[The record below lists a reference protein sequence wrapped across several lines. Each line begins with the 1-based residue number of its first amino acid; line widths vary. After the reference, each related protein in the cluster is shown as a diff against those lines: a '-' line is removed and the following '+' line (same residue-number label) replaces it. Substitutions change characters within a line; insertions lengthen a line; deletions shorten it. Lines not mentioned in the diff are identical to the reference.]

1 MKRIT
6 LCICMCSPST
16 SCRFSASLIQNI
28 DKFGAEKYFI
38 VHRTANAIQLFAP
51 IKMKFFGSL
60 LFQSKSQWRRISQGL
75 LDKYSHP
82 FICISLKWILSSGGK
97 PVYTV
102 KILIWDLKSTQ
113 ITHKNL
119 LLLLHE
125 THNPLHLHVFSF
137 YFLSF
142 FCQPYP
148 KHRQIWS
155 RKIFYSPSNS

>member
-38 VHRTANAIQLFAP
+38 VHRKANAIQLFAP
-51 IKMKFFGSL
+51 IKMIFFGSL

-102 KILIWDLKSTQ
+102 KILISDQ
-113 ITHKNL
+113 IAFAVVLYFGQVFVFYRLINRSVLGWFL
-119 LLLLHE
+119 L
-125 THNPLHLHVFSF
+125 
-137 YFLSF
+137 
-142 FCQPYP
+142 C
-148 KHRQIWS
+148 K
-155 RKIFYSPSNS
+155 